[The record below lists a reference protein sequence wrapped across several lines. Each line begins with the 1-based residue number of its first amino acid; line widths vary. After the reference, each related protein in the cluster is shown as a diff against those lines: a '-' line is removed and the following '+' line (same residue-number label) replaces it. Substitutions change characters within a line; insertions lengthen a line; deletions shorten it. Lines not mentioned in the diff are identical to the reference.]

1 MRIPNETGFRILNI
15 NNKQLAPQDFVIII
29 FIFSMVVYILFIK
42 ADLDGVASV
51 ALKQQ
56 GTANLCISVRNP
68 MDHNEVRERVVIEFG
83 EPAPSPDP
91 AGHHHG
97 HAKKVH
103 QEQPSHFA
111 LKWEGAQTRS
121 TLRVLSKDG
130 QQAVVGKKQKPT
142 RDMLAVDSGTFVP
155 MLALECDGVE
165 PYVFHGAE
173 FIVSNNAGMQYDPV
187 DLSASSAWKEY
198 DRKLQLRISSN
209 HCLNLASD
217 HASLHISQLAPAPH
231 P

>member
-1 MRIPNETGFRILNI
+1 
-15 NNKQLAPQDFVIII
+15 
-29 FIFSMVVYILFIK
+29 MVVYILFIK
-42 ADLDGVASV
+42 ADLEGVASV

-56 GTANLCISVRNP
+56 KMANLCISVRNP
-68 MDHNEVRERVVIEFG
+68 MDHTEVRERVVIEFG
-83 EPAPSPDP
+83 EPAHAPPADA
-91 AGHHHG
+91 AGHHPG

-111 LKWEGAQTRS
+111 LKWGGAQTRS
-121 TLRVLSKDG
+121 TVKVLSKDG
-130 QQAVVGKKQKPT
+130 QQDVVGRKQKPT

-165 PYVFHGAE
+165 PYAFHGAE
-173 FIVSNNAGMQYDPV
+173 FIVSNKAGMQYDPV

-198 DRKLQLRISSN
+198 DRKLQLRISTN

-217 HASLHISQLAPAPH
+217 HAFL
-231 P
+231 